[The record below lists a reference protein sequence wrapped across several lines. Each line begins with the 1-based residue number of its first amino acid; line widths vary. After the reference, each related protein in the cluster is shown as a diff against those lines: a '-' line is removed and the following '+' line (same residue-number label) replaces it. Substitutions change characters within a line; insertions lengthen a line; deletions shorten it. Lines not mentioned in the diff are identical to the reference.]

1 MGARLGRQ
9 AGPDAGSEAGAAA
22 GCRPA
27 PYERRVRWL
36 REIQSTLGERRPERA
51 RQLLRLLRQ
60 DLGLE
65 RTLLPDILY
74 RDVAFLNLVDP
85 ISHDLL
91 VNLARDLQCPK
102 KDYELWKSSDKICRQ
117 LIYHLTPHSKQQQGS
132 SLRQRKTQ
140 SWTVLPPAIHT
151 SLNLWPVTRPGH
163 PTPPPN
169 SQGDLSRH
177 LQLRLPNRLQGR
189 QILDREVSLC
199 HPYWSAVSAH
209 CNLPLPDSSSYPAS
223 ASRVSGTTGACHHA
237 QLIFVFLVEMG
248 FHHVGQVGLE
258 LLTSSYLPT
267 SASQSAGI
275 TGVSHHTQTDVLS
288 SIWLFT

>member
-9 AGPDAGSEAGAAA
+9 AGPDAGSETGAAA

-102 KDYELWKSSDKICRQ
+102 KVSILYRHPWGRVLTAFPHNSWGHKQGPPHCWGGVC
-117 LIYHLTPHSKQQQGS
+117 HLQPPPYSCPEPHSDGTCRCPAMSIDTAPGCVAVTSHWTQTPS
-132 SLRQRKTQ
+132 HRLRALEVLGQDLPT
-140 SWTVLPPAIHT
+140 THLPPHP
-151 SLNLWPVTRPGH
+151 SLEAAARVQPAPEEDPELPQEQ
-163 PTPPPN
+163 PPEN
-169 SQGDLSRH
+169 
-177 LQLRLPNRLQGR
+177 
-189 QILDREVSLC
+189 
-199 HPYWSAVSAH
+199 
-209 CNLPLPDSSSYPAS
+209 
-223 ASRVSGTTGACHHA
+223 
-237 QLIFVFLVEMG
+237 
-248 FHHVGQVGLE
+248 
-258 LLTSSYLPT
+258 
-267 SASQSAGI
+267 SAGRGDCGPLRHPAVD
-275 TGVSHHTQTDVLS
+275 TGRATHHTLPEHPWCCTGSAGPELHRAE
-288 SIWLFT
+288 